1 MFGPSARPLHSGLPN
16 SARGGSDFA
25 SAEDHSPDAT
35 SRSADVD
42 WGAAMTTN
50 GNALRVLVVDDDAD
64 TADSLAVLVQMWG
77 HEVHTA
83 YNGTA
88 INAVP
93 VFKPD
98 VIVLDIGL
106 PKLDGNGMAKRV
118 RAQACYDGT
127 LIIAVTGY
135 HDEARRLLS
144 REAGIDHYLIKP
156 VDPRV
161 LEALLLVKANAKRA
175 DGGG

>member
-1 MFGPSARPLHSGLPN
+1 
-16 SARGGSDFA
+16 
-25 SAEDHSPDAT
+25 
-35 SRSADVD
+35 
-42 WGAAMTTN
+42 MTAHGRN
-50 GNALRVLVVDDDAD
+50 LRVLVVDDNRDA
-64 TADSLAVLVQMWG
+64 ADSLTVLVGMWG
-77 HEVHTA
+77 HEVRTA
-83 YNGTA
+83 YNGSA
-88 INAVP
+88 IHAVP
-93 VFKPD
+93 VFQPD
-98 VIVLDIGL
+98 VIVLDIGM
-106 PKLDGNGMAKRV
+106 PKMDGNSMARLL
-118 RAQACYDGT
+118 RQQECYDDT